1 MFMHPDNWG
10 WVWRIPPTGQV
21 KTVLYVVLY
30 VLDDLLREPAPEK
43 PMCFL

>member
-1 MFMHPDNWG
+1 MFIHPDDWG

-21 KTVLYVVLY
+21 KAMLYVVIY
-30 VLDDLLREPAPEK
+30 VLDDLLREPTPEK